1 MSGSFDTLD
10 KRDEPER
17 NAAVPEQEFELDSV
31 LVQYDGRPDRCTI
44 YSMEAT
50 RLERMVEWIS
60 ADADLFVSLENA
72 R

>member
-10 KRDEPER
+10 TTGESKRTAAPER
-17 NAAVPEQEFELDSV
+17 TFALDAT
-31 LVQYDGRPDRCTI
+31 LVRYDGRPDRCTV
-44 YSMEAT
+44 YSAEAT

-60 ADADLFVSLENA
+60 ADADTFVSLEDA